1 MRSIRLRLA
10 LWYAVALAA
19 GLSVFAAALWTST
32 WHSLRSDVTRAL
44 IQQTHGVEAFLRAQ
58 IADVRVSLP
67 IELDEYASALP
78 EGIDMEVSSMNGRR
92 LFTTTAAFPWKDA
105 RRIATEGK
113 MLTWRG
119 IRYRVA
125 AHEISAAELRWNVV
139 FAGSMQRAD
148 ATVHRL
154 LWLILAWMPAVILI
168 ACAGGVW
175 LSRRALKPVDE
186 ITAAAREIGIEDL
199 SKRLTVPQTGDE
211 LQRLSETW
219 NGMLARLEDAV
230 ARLSRFTADASHE
243 LRTPLAVIRGTAEIA
258 GRRSRS
264 EEAYRTALASIT
276 RESERMTVLIDDLLF
291 LARCDADSLDLPMS
305 SLALDEVLE
314 DVCELMR
321 PAAETRGIAL
331 SWTNAGEAPLIWGN
345 RSAIRRLVLIL
356 VDNAVKYSR
365 PGGKVEIRTESRDEE
380 IHLRVR
386 DQGLGIPAS
395 ELPFLFQRFYRGVTA
410 RDKGNNGFGL
420 GLALASGIAQRHRS
434 KIEVSS
440 TSAEGSIFEVAL
452 PVSPSDP
459 SSTGIPGRELAARRS
474 DA

>member
-1 MRSIRLRLA
+1 MMRSIRLRLA

-44 IQQTHGVEAFLRAQ
+44 TQQTHGIEAFLRAQ

-67 IELDEYASALP
+67 LELDEYASALP
-78 EGIDMEVSSMNGRR
+78 EGIDMEVSSRDGRR
-92 LFTTTAAFPWKDA
+92 LFTTASAFPWNDA
-105 RRIATEGK
+105 RRIARDGN

-119 IRYRVA
+119 TRYRVA

-139 FAGSMQRAD
+139 FAGSLQRAD

-168 ACAGGVW
+168 AWAGGVW
-175 LSRRALKPVDE
+175 MSRRALRPVDE
-186 ITAAAREIGIEDL
+186 ITAAARGIGIEDL

-243 LRTPLAVIRGTAEIA
+243 LRTPLAVIRSTAEIA

-264 EEAYRTALASIT
+264 EGAYRAALASIT
-276 RESERMTVLIDDLLF
+276 QESERMTALIDDLLF

-305 SLALDEVLE
+305 SLALDEVLKE
-314 DVCELMR
+314 VCDLMQ
-321 PAAETRGIAL
+321 PAAESRYIAL
-331 SWTNAGEAPLIWGN
+331 SSTNTSEAPLVWGN
-345 RSAIRRLVLIL
+345 RPAIRRLVLIL

-365 PGGKVEIRTESRDEE
+365 PGGKVRIRIEPQGEE
-380 IHLRVR
+380 IHLRVE
-386 DQGLGIPAS
+386 DEGMGIPAA
-395 ELPFLFQRFYRGVTA
+395 ELPFLFQRFYRGETA
-410 RDKGNNGFGL
+410 REKGNSGLGL

-440 TSAEGSIFEVAL
+440 TSAEGSVFEVAL
-452 PVSPSDP
+452 PMF
-459 SSTGIPGRELAARRS
+459 PGDS
-474 DA
+474 